1 MTATVATPR
10 TVNAWSVDVAG
21 IGIGPSDPIRVIA
34 GPCSVESYEQ
44 FRATAIAVRDA
55 GGHLLRGGAFKPRTS
70 PYSFQGLGREGLEIM
85 QAVAKEF
92 GMGVVT
98 EAITAEDM
106 PLVAEFADM
115 VQIGARNMGNRGLLK
130 VAADSGRP
138 VLLKRGP
145 VASIEETLEAAELI
159 LAEGNDQVILCERG
173 GPTFEPAIRNS
184 LDIAAVA
191 EFRFRTHLP
200 VIVDP
205 SHGTGR
211 TDLVMP
217 IALAGVAAGADGVI
231 VEVHPNPNEALSDGY
246 QSMTV
251 EDFGPFMTSLGEVA
265 KAVGRPMRGSGSAGP
280 QDGK

>member
-1 MTATVATPR
+1 M
-10 TVNAWSVDVAG
+10 AG
-21 IGIGPSDPIRVIA
+21 VGIGPRDPIRVIA
-34 GPCSVESYEQ
+34 GPCSVESYDQ
-44 FRATAIAVRDA
+44 FLATAVAVKNA
-55 GGHLLRGGAFKPRTS
+55 GGNLLRGGAFKPRTS

-85 QAVAKEF
+85 HAVGQKLDI
-92 GMGVVT
+92 GVVT
-98 EAITAEDM
+98 EAITAEDV

-115 VQIGARNMGNRGLLK
+115 LQIGARNMDNVRLLK
-130 VAADSGRP
+130 VAAASGLP

-145 VASIEETLEAAELI
+145 VASVEETLEAAELV
-159 LAEGNDQVILCERG
+159 LSEGNDQVVICERG

-217 IALAGVAAGADGVI
+217 IAQAGVAAGADGVI
-231 VEVHPNPNEALSDGY
+231 VEVHPNPADALSDGY
-246 QSMTV
+246 QSL
-251 EDFGPFMTSLGEVA
+251 EIADFALFMTRVGKIA
-265 KAVGRPMRGSGSAGP
+265 KAVGRPMT
-280 QDGK
+280 